1 MANEKIA
8 AVLQQI
14 VTELSQQS
22 LGHTIHS
29 RIFKSQGFSKLAE
42 KYAEHAEEEMGFVEK
57 CIDRLI
63 DLGCEV
69 KLESNAEGPVYKDP
83 VEYIKY
89 DLSLSRNEEVLA
101 LMKEVIAL
109 AMVEDYTSYD
119 ILKDY
124 MQDEDEDAN
133 WMEEQLELIEL
144 IGKQNWLV
152 HQL

>member
-1 MANEKIA
+1 
-8 AVLQQI
+8 
-14 VTELSQQS
+14 
-22 LGHTIHS
+22 
-29 RIFKSQGFSKLAE
+29 
-42 KYAEHAEEEMGFVEK
+42 
-57 CIDRLI
+57 
-63 DLGCEV
+63 
-69 KLESNAEGPVYKDP
+69 
-83 VEYIKY
+83 
-89 DLSLSRNEEVLA
+89 
-101 LMKEVIAL
+101 MKEVIAL

>member
-1 MANEKIA
+1 MR
-8 AVLQQI
+8 V
-14 VTELSQQS
+14 
-22 LGHTIHS
+22 
-29 RIFKSQGFSKLAE
+29 
-42 KYAEHAEEEMGFVEK
+42 VEK

-69 KLESNAEGPVYKDP
+69 KLESKAEGSVKDP

-89 DLSLSRNEEVLA
+89 DFSLSRNEEGLA

-124 MQDEDEDAN
+124 MQDEDKDAN

>member
-1 MANEKIA
+1 
-8 AVLQQI
+8 
-14 VTELSQQS
+14 
-22 LGHTIHS
+22 
-29 RIFKSQGFSKLAE
+29 
-42 KYAEHAEEEMGFVEK
+42 MGFVEK

-69 KLESNAEGPVYKDP
+69 KLESKAEGSVKDP

-89 DLSLSRNEEVLA
+89 DLSLSRNEEGLA

>member
-1 MANEKIA
+1 
-8 AVLQQI
+8 
-14 VTELSQQS
+14 
-22 LGHTIHS
+22 
-29 RIFKSQGFSKLAE
+29 
-42 KYAEHAEEEMGFVEK
+42 MGFVEK

-69 KLESNAEGPVYKDP
+69 KLESKTEGPVYKDP

-89 DLSLSRNEEVLA
+89 DLSLSRNEEGLA

-109 AMVEDYTSYD
+109 AMVEDYASYD

>member
-1 MANEKIA
+1 
-8 AVLQQI
+8 
-14 VTELSQQS
+14 
-22 LGHTIHS
+22 
-29 RIFKSQGFSKLAE
+29 
-42 KYAEHAEEEMGFVEK
+42 MGFVEK

-69 KLESNAEGPVYKDP
+69 KLESKAEGSVKDP

-89 DLSLSRNEEVLA
+89 DFSLSRNEEGLA

>member
-1 MANEKIA
+1 
-8 AVLQQI
+8 
-14 VTELSQQS
+14 
-22 LGHTIHS
+22 
-29 RIFKSQGFSKLAE
+29 
-42 KYAEHAEEEMGFVEK
+42 MGFVEK

-89 DLSLSRNEEVLA
+89 DLSLSRNDEGLA

>member
-1 MANEKIA
+1 
-8 AVLQQI
+8 
-14 VTELSQQS
+14 
-22 LGHTIHS
+22 
-29 RIFKSQGFSKLAE
+29 
-42 KYAEHAEEEMGFVEK
+42 MGFVEK
-57 CIDRLI
+57 CIDCLI

-69 KLESNAEGPVYKDP
+69 KLESKAEGSVKDP

-89 DLSLSRNEEVLA
+89 DFSLSRNEEGLA

>member
-1 MANEKIA
+1 M
-8 AVLQQI
+8 

-42 KYAEHAEEEMGFVEK
+42 KYAEHAEEIGFVEK

-69 KLESNAEGPVYKDP
+69 KLESKAEGSVKDP

-89 DLSLSRNEEVLA
+89 DFSLSRNEEGLA

-124 MQDEDEDAN
+124 MQDEDEGAN